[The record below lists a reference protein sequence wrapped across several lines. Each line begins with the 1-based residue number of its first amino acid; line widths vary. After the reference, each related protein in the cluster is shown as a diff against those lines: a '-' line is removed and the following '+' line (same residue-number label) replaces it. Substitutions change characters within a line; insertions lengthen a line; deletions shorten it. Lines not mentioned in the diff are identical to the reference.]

1 MNTHKVKVGEQ
12 LYPVKYGFN
21 ALRVFCNA
29 SGIELQDI
37 EKIATSMSLDHAIN
51 LVWAGLKDGARVE
64 KQEFDLTIED
74 VADMMDED
82 NTLITQC
89 MELFISSFVKP
100 NSEEKK

>member
-1 MNTHKVKVGEQ
+1 MNTHKVKVGDK